1 MLIDFET
8 MEETVIPHFKGG
20 EKETAA
26 RMFFDGQNRIMRGV
40 LIPGASIG
48 LHTHE
53 TGSEIVY
60 ILSGKGAVLYDD
72 GRNAGP
78 RILPLLPQGPHP
90 QPHQRR
96 QRGPGILRRGARTVK
111 RNFFQKPALA
121 TASAAFLFSI

>member
-53 TGSEIVY
+53 TSSEIVY

-72 GRNAGP
+72 GRET
-78 RILPLLPQGPHP
+78 L
-90 QPHQRR
+90 
-96 QRGPGILRRGARTVK
+96 GPGSCHYCPKGHTHSLINDGSEDLV
-111 RNFFQKPALA
+111 FFAVVPEQ
-121 TASAAFLFSI
+121 